1 MTGQD
6 TNIGDLFQVAAFG
19 DKNVGGRTHDEDAI
33 LVRPDLSLFCV
44 ADGAGGDN
52 AGNIASSVALAS
64 VARFFEAA
72 KRDGNTLPIVDSL
85 GALSGAR
92 QLSRAVHRAHKEVL
106 EIARTN
112 DRYRGMGT
120 TIVAMYLQVEYGLL
134 HVASVGDSSCFRMR
148 NGNLERLNE
157 DHTLG
162 REVVEMTPD
171 FDDEKAAKLPR
182 NVITRAL
189 GMKDQLRVSMR
200 SFDIANGDRFI
211 LTSDGVSDVL
221 SDEVIVEALQTTRGT
236 EEHVRMLL
244 RTALALGPDDNCA
257 VVVVSVEAALGV
269 SSIPKL
275 HLSRPLRKQRNK
287 QESVAPEP
295 EIVII
300 DEEDSW
306 ESQVHV
312 VPAPDASTLSDL
324 KAYQRF
330 RKPPGSLPP
339 GGGESR

>member
-1 MTGQD
+1 MTSTS
-6 TNIGDLFQVAAFG
+6 TNLEKYFQVAAFG
-19 DKNVGGRTHDEDAI
+19 DKHVGGRTHDEDAI
-33 LVRPDLSLFCV
+33 LVRTDLSLFCV

-52 AGNIASSVALAS
+52 AGNIASTVALAS

-72 KRDGNTLPIVDSL
+72 KRDGKAFPVVDSL

-120 TIVAMYLQVEYGLL
+120 TIVAIYLQVEHGLL

-162 REVVEMTPD
+162 REVIEMTPD

-200 SFDIANGDRFI
+200 SFDVANGDRFV

-221 SDEVIVEALQTTRGT
+221 SDETIVEALQTTRGT
-236 EEHVRMLL
+236 EEHARALI
-244 RTALALGPDDNCA
+244 RGALACGPDDNCA
-257 VVVVSVEAALGV
+257 VVVVSIEAALGV

-275 HLSRPLRKQRNK
+275 HLSRPLRKQRTRA
-287 QESVAPEP
+287 ESIAPEP
-295 EIVII
+295 EIVIV

-306 ESQVHV
+306 ESEVHV

-324 KAYQRF
+324 KAYARF
-330 RKPPGSLPP
+330 RKPPGSVPP
-339 GGGESR
+339 TAD